1 MEAGTMIRTLEESRD
16 FFAADRFA
24 MEACGITIDEVT
36 QQGAR
41 CSMPLTPMHLNA
53 GGVAQGGAVYTLC
66 DTTFAVA
73 ANACG
78 TLTVSQC
85 ADMHYLRPGTGERL
99 FAEAICVSAG
109 RSTCLYRVEVTD
121 GAGALV
127 AVCMVTGIR
136 RAPVNKA

>member
-1 MEAGTMIRTLEESRD
+1 MLVEEAI
-16 FFAADRFA
+16 
-24 MEACGITIDEVT
+24 
-36 QQGAR
+36 
-41 CSMPLTPMHLNA
+41 
-53 GGVAQGGAVYTLC
+53 
-66 DTTFAVA
+66 VA

-127 AVCMVTGIR
+127 AVCMVTGFR

>member
-1 MEAGTMIRTLEESRD
+1 MTRTLEESRA

-24 MEACGITIDEVT
+24 MEACGITIDEVSED
-36 QQGAR
+36 GAR
-41 CSMPLTPMHLNA
+41 CSMPLTPLHLNA

-99 FAEAICVSAG
+99 FAQALHLPLPGGGHRRRGRAG
-109 RSTCLYRVEVTD
+109 GGVYGHGLS
-121 GAGALV
+121 
-127 AVCMVTGIR
+127 
-136 RAPVNKA
+136 

>member
-1 MEAGTMIRTLEESRD
+1 MIRTLEESRD

-73 ANACG
+73 ANAG
-78 TLTVSQC
+78 GVMMFDAKY
-85 ADMHYLRPGTGERL
+85 ADVKEITTKPYIVDDKTWIGKIYDQLVYAVVHFVIYKIYL
-99 FAEAICVSAG
+99 S
-109 RSTCLYRVEVTD
+109 
-121 GAGALV
+121 
-127 AVCMVTGIR
+127 
-136 RAPVNKA
+136 

>member
-1 MEAGTMIRTLEESRD
+1 MTRTLEESRA

-24 MEACGITIDEVT
+24 MEEVSEN
-36 QQGAR
+36 GAR

-127 AVCMVTGIR
+127 AVCMVTGFR

>member
-1 MEAGTMIRTLEESRD
+1 MEAGTMTRTLEESRA

-36 QQGAR
+36 EDGAR

-73 ANACG
+73 ANAG
-78 TLTVSQC
+78 GILTVSQC
-85 ADMHYLRPGTGERL
+85 ADMHYLRP
-99 FAEAICVSAG
+99 VSYTHLTLPTN
-109 RSTCLYRVEVTD
+109 SRV
-121 GAGALV
+121 
-127 AVCMVTGIR
+127 
-136 RAPVNKA
+136 

>member
-1 MEAGTMIRTLEESRD
+1 MTRTLEESRA

-36 QQGAR
+36 EDGAR

-73 ANACG
+73 ANAG
-78 TLTVSQC
+78 GILTVSQC
-85 ADMHYLRPGTGERL
+85 ADMHYLRPGAGERL
-99 FAEAICVSAG
+99 YAEASCVSAG
-109 RSTCLYRVEVTD
+109 RSTCLY
-121 GAGALV
+121 LSL
-127 AVCMVTGIR
+127 IHI
-136 RAPVNKA
+136 